1 MCLGLAEQVAEVTEQ
16 RQGLLVA
23 GGGGRVVPGI
33 HLKGAQVGEH
43 AGLAEPVFSPARCGE
58 GDLVKGGE
66 LIPVT
71 AGGQEPLIAAG
82 RYIPRKE
89 RQVALVFD
97 KGKVE
102 ILMHRATYQSALRY
116 FHAFVAEKD
125 KNGGVT
131 AAIGQVN
138 GRPAVVNFWRN
149 GVDIGI
155 QQHLRDGHSA
165 GHCREHALTCA
176 GRWVSVSDGQWSN
189 PIGRSSTQRAR
200 ARGLRLAGELP
211 FTSLQRAAGRRP
223 SVLLGLVVT
232 VRRGSLSSNGLAALL
247 AAQAG
252 EVNLFRV
259 SSGTARVL
267 RPRPRHRGSGGESGE
282 LAVRCR
288 CCHRCRQWPLAPL
301 SRVISV

>member
-1 MCLGLAEQVAEVTEQ
+1 
-16 RQGLLVA
+16 
-23 GGGGRVVPGI
+23 
-33 HLKGAQVGEH
+33 
-43 AGLAEPVFSPARCGE
+43 
-58 GDLVKGGE
+58 
-66 LIPVT
+66 
-71 AGGQEPLIAAG
+71 
-82 RYIPRKE
+82 
-89 RQVALVFD
+89 
-97 KGKVE
+97 
-102 ILMHRATYQSALRY
+102 MHRATYQSALRY

-138 GRPAVVNFWRN
+138 GRPALVIWPGTNTRHSNPAVVNFWRN

>member
-23 GGGGRVVPGI
+23 GGGGRVVPGHHAKQAHLVERMGLAGQVTEVAEQRQCPGHAGGSGRVVPGI

-138 GRPAVVNFWRN
+138 GRPALVIWPGTNTR
-149 GVDIGI
+149 
-155 QQHLRDGHSA
+155 H
-165 GHCREHALTCA
+165 
-176 GRWVSVSDGQWSN
+176 SN
-189 PIGRSSTQRAR
+189 P
-200 ARGLRLAGELP
+200 
-211 FTSLQRAAGRRP
+211 
-223 SVLLGLVVT
+223 
-232 VRRGSLSSNGLAALL
+232 
-247 AAQAG
+247 
-252 EVNLFRV
+252 
-259 SSGTARVL
+259 
-267 RPRPRHRGSGGESGE
+267 
-282 LAVRCR
+282 AVRSEEHTSELQSRRDLVCR
-288 CCHRCRQWPLAPL
+288 LL
-301 SRVISV
+301 LE